1 MKFFCQ
7 EFAVIFANGCNS
19 LGNAVGFT
27 DKKILSIYNIPTKL
41 PRDYLEYWK
50 KKQVDDVEVF
60 AGDFTDRITEEIK
73 PGSSY
78 NDVTPSPKES
88 LM

>member
-27 DKKILSIYNIPTKL
+27 DKTILSIYNIPIEL
-41 PRDYLEYWK
+41 LRDYLEFWK

-60 AGDFTDRITEEIK
+60 AGNFTDIITEGIK
-73 PGSSY
+73 PRSSY
-78 NDVTPSPKES
+78 NDVIPSPKES

>member
-1 MKFFCQ
+1 LK
-7 EFAVIFANGCNS
+7 
-19 LGNAVGFT
+19 
-27 DKKILSIYNIPTKL
+27 
-41 PRDYLEYWK
+41 K